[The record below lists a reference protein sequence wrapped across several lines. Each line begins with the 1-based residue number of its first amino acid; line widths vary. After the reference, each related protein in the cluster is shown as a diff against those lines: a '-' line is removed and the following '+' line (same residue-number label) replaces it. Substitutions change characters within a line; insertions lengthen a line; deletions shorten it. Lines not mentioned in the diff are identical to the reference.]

1 MLATTLVVQQA
12 EAAPSSKKETRNSL
26 GAGGAD
32 WPAISPMEPVPEK
45 ETPVTWVLVLLTSWT
60 GFGVSV
66 VLPTLKVTV
75 GFAPV

>member
-1 MLATTLVVQQA
+1 MYQ
-12 EAAPSSKKETRNSL
+12 ETSTVP
-26 GAGGAD
+26 GAD

-45 ETPVTWVLVLLTSWT
+45 ETPATWVLVLLTSWT

-75 GFAPV
+75 AGEVV

>member
-1 MLATTLVVQQA
+1 M
-12 EAAPSSKKETRNSL
+12 L

-45 ETPVTWVLVLLTSWT
+45 ETPVTWVLVLLASWT

-75 GFAPV
+75 AGLAV